1 MARVLL
7 FGWFA
12 EKAGWEERQIVAS
25 TLAELAAH
33 VAACHPDIAQ
43 SLASGRGRAAVNQS
57 LADKDSDLQLSD
69 ADEVAFFPPVS
80 GG

>member
-12 EKAGWEERQIVAS
+12 EKAGWDERWIVAP
-25 TLAELAAH
+25 TLGKLSGV
-33 VAACHPDIAQ
+33 VAGCHPDIAQ
-43 SLASGRGRAAVNQS
+43 SLASGRGRAAVNHS
-57 LADKDSDLQLSD
+57 LVEKGGDLQLAD
-69 ADEVAFFPPVS
+69 GDEVAFFPPVS

>member
-12 EKAGWEERQIVAS
+12 EKAGWDERQIAAS
-25 TLAELAAH
+25 TLAELSGL

-43 SLASGRGRAAVNQS
+43 SLASGRGLAAVNQS
-57 LADKDSDLQLSD
+57 LVDKGGDLQLSD